1 MITNIELKPESNDHI
16 DINVYDEK
24 KFDNIILPE
33 YKPKEN
39 LEKKS
44 GWTVEIENYIGKI
57 SEVCIKYKRLHIQK
71 ATKYLSR
78 YNGIMYSSILLSPL
92 VGMLSAI
99 NINIRDNTI
108 IPIVILSI
116 SFLNGILISI
126 IKFRKWDEGA
136 LSHKASAAKYSA
148 LASSARRQLNLPHK
162 DREDSDD
169 FTIWFS
175 NAFNKLFLSSP
186 IIGIESEKEFEELT
200 RVKQQ
205 NKEQMSQLDGR
216 VNYELRRFLNNDFE

>member
-1 MITNIELKPESNDHI
+1 MELKPDSNT
-16 DINVYDEK
+16 DISISVYDEK
-24 KFDNIILPE
+24 KINNIILPE

-39 LEKKS
+39 IEKKS
-44 GWTVEIENYIGKI
+44 GWNSDIEEYIGKI
-57 SEVCIKYKRLHIQK
+57 SDVCMKYKRRHVEK
-71 ATKYLSR
+71 ASKYLSR

-108 IPIVILSI
+108 IPIIILCI

-169 FTIWFS
+169 FMIWFS

-186 IIGIESEKEFEELT
+186 IIGIDSEKEFEELT
-200 RVKQQ
+200 KVKKTKDDE
-205 NKEQMSQLDGR
+205 NQLDGR
-216 VNYELRRFLNNDFE
+216 VNYELKRFLNTVLE